1 MFTAKEKDDVLRQIS
16 NGTTD
21 FDNDSITNEI
31 IQELVLQG
39 LIQAIPLDQ
48 GIYIGCILLPKGEIF
63 LERGGY
69 TKLEKDRL
77 KAQSKIWWKERGT
90 KVADQL
96 IALIITGIIGGII
109 GGFIGS
115 YFS

>member
-1 MFTAKEKDDVLRQIS
+1 MFTAKEKDKILSQIS
-16 NGTTD
+16 KGMTS
-21 FDNDSITNEI
+21 FGNDSTINQI
-31 IQELVLQG
+31 IQELVLHR
-39 LIQAIPLDQ
+39 LIQATPLDQ
-48 GIYIGCILLPKGEIF
+48 GIYCGCMLLPKGELF

-69 TKLEKDRL
+69 TKQEKDKL

-90 KVADQL
+90 KATDQL
-96 IALIITGIIGGII
+96 ITLIITGVLGGII